1 MITTDIQPSR
11 ISIVVFGE
19 FSIADF
25 KEFEEQVIQRLKIEG
40 PLSLFVDLR
49 QMADFTVDV
58 AWEEIRFSRQHVND
72 FLRIAVLTD
81 NQWISWSA
89 WLSQAF
95 VAADLRVFADE
106 ADARAWLDELGDQV

>member
-1 MITTDIQPSR
+1 MITTDIQPGL
-11 ISIVVFGE
+11 ISVAVFGE
-19 FSIADF
+19 FSLADF
-25 KEFEEQVIQRLKIEG
+25 KEFEEQVNFKLQFEG

-58 AWEEIRFSRQHVND
+58 AWEEIRFSRKHLHD

-81 NQWISWSA
+81 SQWISWSA

-95 VAADLRVFADE
+95 VAADLRVFAEE
-106 ADARAWLDELGDQV
+106 ADAKAWLDELRD

>member
-1 MITTDIQPSR
+1 MITTDIRPGQLSV
-11 ISIVVFGE
+11 IVFGE
-19 FSIADF
+19 FTLADF
-25 KEFEEQVIQRLKIEG
+25 REFEEQATGKLKVEG

-58 AWEEIRFSRQHVND
+58 AWEEIRFSRQHVHD

-81 NQWISWSA
+81 SQWISWSA

-95 VAADLRVFADE
+95 VDADLRVFSDE
-106 ADARAWLDELGDQV
+106 AEARTWLDELNGQA